1 LPRGAHTTKAPT
13 TTTATTTTT
22 ITTTL
27 KPTTTTART
36 TVPTTATARVT
47 FAPLTYPT
55 TTFIAPI
62 QEIVDNYRSKV
73 HVVPQ
78 DHLDSSVYQTL
89 QKDFEQKRN
98 IFEQFVSGGAVTF
111 TEVDKR
117 FTPNKEVYSSDWS
130 IQTGLGQKITPPA
143 QPRSNTNRKLESNLS
158 LDDKVLVY
166 QDLTPSAAPTTT
178 TPTAATKA
186 SPAPSTQPSSTV
198 KPYVTREQTVPD
210 KRGSEG
216 GFRPILRPLH
226 SQLSK

>member
-1 LPRGAHTTKAPT
+1 
-13 TTTATTTTT
+13 
-22 ITTTL
+22 
-27 KPTTTTART
+27 
-36 TVPTTATARVT
+36 VT
-47 FAPLTYPT
+47 FAPQTYPT

-117 FTPNKEVYSSDWS
+117 FTPNKEVYSSDWT

-143 QPRSNTNRKLESNLS
+143 QPQLNANRKLESHVS
-158 LDDKVLVY
+158 LEDKVLMY
-166 QDLTPSAAPTTT
+166 RDLTPSSAPTTT
-178 TPTAATKA
+178 TATAATKA
-186 SPAPSTQPSSTV
+186 LPPPSIQPSSTV

-210 KRGSEG
+210 KRGSVG
-216 GFRPILRPLH
+216 GFSPILRPPH
-226 SQLSK
+226 SRLSK